1 MLTPPTTQSRRITSR
16 IRVSDK
22 ERFIIFD
29 AFLKLLI
36 RTLDNVKGC
45 DEEKKTGHTE
55 RGNKLVMEMF
65 RNLKTYPC

>member
-16 IRVSDK
+16 IIRVSDK
-22 ERFIIFD
+22 ERFIIID

-45 DEEKKTGHTE
+45 DEKKPDIQRE
-55 RGNKLVMEMF
+55 DRKSVV
-65 RNLKTYPC
+65 

>member
-22 ERFIIFD
+22 ERFIIID

-45 DEEKKTGHTE
+45 DEKKPDIQRE
-55 RGNKLVMEMF
+55 EINWL
-65 RNLKTYPC
+65 

>member
-16 IRVSDK
+16 IIRVSDK
-22 ERFIIFD
+22 ERFIIID

-45 DEEKKTGHTE
+45 DEKKKRTFRE
-55 RGNKLVMEMF
+55 RK
-65 RNLKTYPC
+65 